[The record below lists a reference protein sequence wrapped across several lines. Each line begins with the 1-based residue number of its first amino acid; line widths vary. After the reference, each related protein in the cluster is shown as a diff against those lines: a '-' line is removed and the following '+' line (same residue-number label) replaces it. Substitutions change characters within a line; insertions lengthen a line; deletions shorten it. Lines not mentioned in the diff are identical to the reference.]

1 LVFTVETPPGLR
13 FSSGVHWSGS
23 LHIACPVC
31 GTSSVSREDL
41 RPTTGLGGWTGL
53 GMDLTAG
60 AGRGSMGT
68 WQTVPACW
76 GLG

>member
-1 LVFTVETPPGLR
+1 MANG
-13 FSSGVHWSGS
+13 GG
-23 LHIACPVC
+23 
-31 GTSSVSREDL
+31 VSRGDRDRNARLSRLRAAVPIANAVVTRSSNL